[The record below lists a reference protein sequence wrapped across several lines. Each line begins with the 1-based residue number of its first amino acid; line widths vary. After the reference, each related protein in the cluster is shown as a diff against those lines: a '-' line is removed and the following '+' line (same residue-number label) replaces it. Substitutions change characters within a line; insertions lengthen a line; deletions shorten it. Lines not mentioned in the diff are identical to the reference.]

1 METTHP
7 EYPLAAA
14 FQEQASKAIE
24 RATAQALALAPDG
37 HGRTAR
43 NTDADLAT
51 SLFLLLSE

>member
-14 FQEQASKAIE
+14 FQEQSSKATE
-24 RATAQALALAPDG
+24 QAMAQALALGPDG
-37 HGRTAR
+37 HGRTAH

-51 SLFLLLSE
+51 SLFFLLSE